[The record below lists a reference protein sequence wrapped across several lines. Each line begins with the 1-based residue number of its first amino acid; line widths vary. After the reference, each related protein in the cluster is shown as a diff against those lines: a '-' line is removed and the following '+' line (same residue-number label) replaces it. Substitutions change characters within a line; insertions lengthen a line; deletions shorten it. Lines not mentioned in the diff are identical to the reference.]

1 MSFQRKSTG
10 PRPPVPHG
18 ERRRAGGRRKLDSRS
33 TRRWGSPAGFFL
45 SAPNHLWNP
54 DSATPCPDAPPARCP
69 AGQGGSE
76 ARSKKA
82 GPTWCP
88 WLDSQ
93 PYPLHRILPLS
104 HPGSG
109 IRPRNHNWPVYQ
121 QVNPAESRWQGPPWL
136 SLGLLQGWQACVGKL
151 GYLAKETGPWA
162 SRCFC
167 SRWRQNPDAL
177 QNWSLVRIICLL
189 SGSCKYT
196 SKCLWLGEILRFFPC
211 CTNGQCLCMICDRSM
226 YTALVAGAFSVET
239 SDTLGFSSSCKRNV
253 VLKVNRIVSVMSH
266 FWGGKIHLFS
276 SDSFCHIVL
285 WAISIR
291 GLHFSNLSS
300 LNWCLLLVT
309 GAF

>member
-18 ERRRAGGRRKLDSRS
+18 ERCRAGGRRKLDSRS

-54 DSATPCPDAPPARCP
+54 DSATPCPDAPPTRCP

-109 IRPRNHNWPVYQ
+109 IRP
-121 QVNPAESRWQGPPWL
+121 
-136 SLGLLQGWQACVGKL
+136 LGLEVFLFTLETKPRCSAKL
-151 GYLAKETGPWA
+151 KFG
-162 SRCFC
+162 
-167 SRWRQNPDAL
+167 QN
-177 QNWSLVRIICLL
+177 
-189 SGSCKYT
+189 
-196 SKCLWLGEILRFFPC
+196 
-211 CTNGQCLCMICDRSM
+211 
-226 YTALVAGAFSVET
+226 
-239 SDTLGFSSSCKRNV
+239 
-253 VLKVNRIVSVMSH
+253 
-266 FWGGKIHLFS
+266 
-276 SDSFCHIVL
+276 
-285 WAISIR
+285 
-291 GLHFSNLSS
+291 NLPP
-300 LNWCLLLVT
+300 
-309 GAF
+309 